1 MKDTRIKRNILAAQK
16 GIGASWRGARNIVVI
31 CALLLAGSA
40 CKSEFEKI
48 RTSGDPQVLYEKAQA
63 YFQEKEYQKAQT
75 LYELILSSFR
85 ARKEGEDIFFKY
97 AYTFYHQEDYI
108 LAATH
113 FKTFSQTYSVSPL
126 REEAEFMAAYSNY
139 LLSPGFRLD
148 QGPTMTAMAD
158 MENFITLFPE
168 SKRAEECNRL
178 IDEMRAKLERKAYE
192 EGKLYFHIRQ
202 YQSAMNSFENLL
214 KDFPETDQ
222 AEEVRYMIY
231 RAAYLRAENSILE
244 KRKERYEDTKRFI
257 DEFLYRFPKSSY
269 KKELETTRE
278 QIMVKIKQL
287 GNV

>member
-1 MKDTRIKRNILAAQK
+1 MRDIRTKPNILAAQK
-16 GIGASWRGARNIVVI
+16 GVGTFWRSAQSIALA
-31 CALLLAGSA
+31 CALLLAGTA

-97 AYTFYHQEDYI
+97 AYTFYHMEDYI
-108 LAATH
+108 LAVTH

-139 LLSPGFRLD
+139 LLSPNFRLD
-148 QGPTMTAMAD
+148 QGPTMTAIAD

-244 KRKERYEDTKRFI
+244 KRKERYEDTKKYI

-269 KKELETTRE
+269 KRELEATRE

-287 GNV
+287 ENV